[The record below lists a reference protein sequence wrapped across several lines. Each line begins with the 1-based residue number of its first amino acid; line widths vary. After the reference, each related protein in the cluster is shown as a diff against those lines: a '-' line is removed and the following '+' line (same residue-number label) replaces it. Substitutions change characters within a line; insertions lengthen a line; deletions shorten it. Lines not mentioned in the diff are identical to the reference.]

1 MLHLGDYNYLE
12 ILRELDHGLYL
23 GSEDGDV
30 LLPRKYVPANA
41 RIGDMISVFVY
52 RDSEDRLIAT
62 TLEPKAKVDQFAALQ
77 VKDVNDFGAFLEWGL
92 EKDLFVPYKNQH
104 DPLYPG
110 QWALVYVYLDE
121 NSDRLVGSTKLGPFL
136 NYDPITL
143 QEGDEVQLL
152 IGPEK
157 ALGYQVIVN
166 NKYLGMLYRNEVFRP
181 LTPGEYAKGYLK
193 KVREDNKLDV
203 SLQKQGY
210 DEVEQAADLI
220 AQRLKE
226 QNGFLPLTDKSAPEE
241 IYQQLGMSKKTFK
254 KAIGALYKRGHVQLL
269 DNGISLSIT
278 P

>member
-12 ILRELDHGLYL
+12 ILRDVEHGLYL
-23 GSEDGDV
+23 GSEDGDI
-30 LLPRKYVPANA
+30 LLPRKYVPADA
-41 RIGDMISVFVY
+41 RIGDMIPVFVY

-62 TLEPKAKVDQFAALQ
+62 TLEPKAKVDQFACLQ
-77 VKDVNDFGAFLEWGL
+77 VRDVTDFGAFLEWGL

-104 DPLYPG
+104 DPLFTG
-110 QWALVYVYLDE
+110 QWALVYVYLDD

-143 QEGDEVQLL
+143 EEGDEVQLL

-157 ALGYQVIVN
+157 ALGFQVIVN
-166 NKYLGMLYRNEVFRP
+166 NKYLGMLYRNEVFRS
-181 LTPGEYAKGYLK
+181 LEPGTYTQGYLK

-210 DEVEQAADLI
+210 DEVLEASEMILA
-220 AQRLKE
+220 RLRAEK
-226 QNGFLPLTDKSAPEE
+226 GHLPLTDKSTPEL
-241 IYQQLGMSKKTFK
+241 IYQTLGMSKKTFK
-254 KAIGALYKRGHVQLL
+254 KAIGALYKRGDVQLL
-269 DNGISLSIT
+269 PEGISLLNN